1 MTPELIYLFR
11 AVVILLIISVIFLIK
26 MLIFRGEYPIKS
38 MTLSLGETRREKE
51 VSWDKIKTAFL
62 SSEEAF
68 QKMIEKEVRRRVKK
82 AISSKNRKKIKI
94 KECRAHKKL
103 GKPPGGKGGG
113 RRIPS
118 FIDRHV
124 TLEYESCPDCGQ
136 SFRGKKPTDSYDR
149 YLLDLLFEKRG
160 KRLIATHYTIR
171 GYYCDR
177 CAKLK
182 YPRIDAPPRAR
193 LGWGLITWT
202 LIKRVARNMAF
213 DAIAAEILDL
223 CGEQISKTTLIRWL
237 KKTAKPL
244 LKIYAHLWEIAVN
257 SKYIH

>member
-1 MTPELIYLFR
+1 MKT
-11 AVVILLIISVIFLIK
+11 VFLH
-26 MLIFRGEYPIKS
+26 
-38 MTLSLGETRREKE
+38 
-51 VSWDKIKTAFL
+51 
-62 SSEEAF
+62 SEEAF
-68 QKMIEKEVRRRVKK
+68 AKLIEKEVRRRVKQ

-94 KECRAHKKL
+94 KECRAHKKR
-103 GKPPGGKGGG
+103 GKPTGGKGGG

-136 SFRGKKPTDSYDR
+136 SFRGKKPTDSYER

-182 YPRIDAPPRAR
+182 YPHIDAPPRAR
-193 LGWGLITWT
+193 LG
-202 LIKRVARNMAF
+202 
-213 DAIAAEILDL
+213 
-223 CGEQISKTTLIRWL
+223 
-237 KKTAKPL
+237 
-244 LKIYAHLWEIAVN
+244 
-257 SKYIH
+257 